1 MDFRWFRFD
10 CKFTWSRSLSILVFN
25 IIFIIFNF
33 FIYCNKKK
41 FSCGSL
47 YLGLKDTL
55 GYAVGGICMGCGVIY
70 MLSYC
75 CVIYNF
81 IFIIFFQNK
90 F

>member
-1 MDFRWFRFD
+1 LIANLLGRGVYLF
-10 CKFTWSRSLSILVFN
+10 LYLILYLLYL
-25 IIFIIFNF
+25 IFS
-33 FIYCNKKK
+33 FIAIKKK